1 MRYVKK
7 YELKMVK
14 ESSFPYEDIQ
24 IGGSD
29 DTITFFRDTLK
40 MHEFAMEQVWTL
52 FLDAKHK
59 IIGCEQTSKGGLSG
73 ATLSS
78 RDLIKSAILM
88 NASAI
93 IIAHNHPSGDPKP
106 SPEDISTTKK
116 IIAACDLMDIPLL
129 DHIIVGDNQYI
140 SMKRQGII

>member
-1 MRYVKK
+1 MHYIKK

-14 ESSFPYEDIQ
+14 EGSFPYENIQ
-24 IGGSD
+24 IGGPE
-29 DTITFFRDTLK
+29 DTFTFFRDTLG
-40 MHEFAMEQVWTL
+40 MHGFAMEQVWTL

-73 ATLSS
+73 AALSP

-88 NASAI
+88 NAAAI
-93 IIAHNHPSGDPKP
+93 IIAHNHPSGDPNP

-116 IIAACDLMDIPLL
+116 IIKACDLMGIPLL
-129 DHIIVGDNQYI
+129 DHIVVGDNRCI
-140 SMKRQGII
+140 SMKQQGII